1 MRRWEFVEGGSD
13 KFWEA
18 AVDGAAVTVRHGRS
32 GTNGREQ
39 VKAFPTVNEAQAHFA
54 KAVAAKERK
63 GYREIGAGAGTE
75 PGAAAIPVP
84 VAGPAVSPTAEAPGP
99 EDEDVFVMPDAWR
112 RALVPRRGG
121 IPRKPS
127 AQGKDPVTSYRDGLR
142 QMGDWLE
149 QTLTSERSDPEL
161 VAAARAHQ
169 SGCRDPLG
177 AAVLASVFSY
187 RSNNGVRVAVDAW
200 VAEFGLPF
208 AARATAELFT
218 TAVETDWIHQ
228 RSVHP
233 RVRRG
238 SDQRQGAYR
247 PAADRVRSL
256 LAACDEETHRAA
268 VEALAD
274 CRNSLTRLVVAAYLV
289 PSETAWVDDCVAS
302 GSRLAVVEWSM
313 LLCSL
318 SSAEPLEKLPRCR
331 AWATTGGPPRSSR
344 PWRRASAATWHR

>member
-18 AVDGAAVTVRHGRS
+18 AVDGAAVTVRYGRS

-39 VKAFPTVNEAQAHFA
+39 VKAFPTVDEAQAHFA
-54 KAVAAKERK
+54 KAVAEKERK
-63 GYREIGAGAGTE
+63 GYREIGAGAGTD
-75 PGAAAIPVP
+75 PGAAADPVP
-84 VAGPAVSPTAEAPGP
+84 VAQPGVSAPTAEAAGP

-112 RALVPRRGG
+112 RALIPRRGG

-127 AQGKDPVTSYRDGLR
+127 APGKEPVTSYRDGLR

-149 QTLTSERSDPEL
+149 QTLTSERSDSEL

-169 SGCRDPLG
+169 SGSRDPLG
-177 AAVLASVFSY
+177 AAVLAAVYTYPVKNKISL
-187 RSNNGVRVAVDAW
+187 AVDAW
-200 VAEFGLPF
+200 VEEFGLPF
-208 AARATAELFT
+208 AARATVELFT

-238 SDQRQGAYR
+238 ANQRHGRYR

-256 LAACDEETHRAA
+256 LADCDEETHRAA
-268 VEALAD
+268 VEALAG

-289 PSETAWVDDCVAS
+289 PSETAWVEECVAS
-302 GSRLAVVEWSM
+302 GSRLAAVEWSM

-331 AWATTGGPPRSSR
+331 A
-344 PWRRASAATWHR
+344 